1 MNRQAT
7 NKETE
12 SVIKNITTLKPK
24 TNSFTDEFY
33 LTLKETLI
41 PIFLKM
47 FQNMEER
54 ICPNSFYEASIT
66 MIPKPDEYTTRN
78 SNREKRKKKLQTNK
92 LGMDVRVD
100 HKEN

>member
-47 FQNMEER
+47 FQNMEE
-54 ICPNSFYEASIT
+54 ILNQVPNMEH
-66 MIPKPDEYTTRN
+66 M
-78 SNREKRKKKLQTNK
+78 REKKIEHILNHHQ
-92 LGMDVRVD
+92 
-100 HKEN
+100 

>member
-12 SVIKNITTLKPK
+12 SVIKNIATLKPK

-78 SNREKRKKKLQTNK
+78 SNRKKNYKPINLVW
-92 LGMDVRVD
+92 M
-100 HKEN
+100 